1 MAAKPMLVE
10 NLDNPE
16 VLCALTN
23 AACAKLPPPK
33 SKRRKAAESIRF
45 YMEHARKRLTT
56 AKNVVQ

>member
-23 AACAKLPPPK
+23 AACVKLQPPKPKREKLP
-33 SKRRKAAESIRF
+33 KAYDCF
-45 YMEHARKRLTT
+45 LLGTL
-56 AKNVVQ
+56 